1 MNNRLTPLY
10 GGCPL
15 LPSVFLNSLATLP
28 QIVARST
35 DMVGVWAPLR
45 LTAIGV
51 DGAGASAGASS
62 GATTGSGG
70 IDRNAAA
77 AAK

>member
-1 MNNRLTPLY
+1 
-10 GGCPL
+10 
-15 LPSVFLNSLATLP
+15 
-28 QIVARST
+28 
-35 DMVGVWAPLR
+35 MVGVWAPLR